1 MQFAFI
7 RRSVFLGLPAENL
20 VILIGM
26 TEVSILS
33 KNMTS
38 SNLKTL
44 SFTLTNKTSNQKIQI
59 KFQIK
64 KIFLILDKVD
74 SDTGI
79 CKCKI

>member
-7 RRSVFLGLPAENL
+7 RRSAFLGLPAENL
-20 VILIGM
+20 LILIGM

-33 KNMTS
+33 QDMTS

-59 KFQIK
+59 KLQIK
-64 KIFLILDKVD
+64 KMFSILDKVD
-74 SDTGI
+74 SDTGN
-79 CKCKI
+79 